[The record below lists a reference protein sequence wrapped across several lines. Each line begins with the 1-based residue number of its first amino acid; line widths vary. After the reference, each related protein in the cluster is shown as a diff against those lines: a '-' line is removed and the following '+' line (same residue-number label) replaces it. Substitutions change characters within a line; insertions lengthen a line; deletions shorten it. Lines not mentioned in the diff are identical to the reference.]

1 MKPITRETLEG
12 QAEREPTSRERKKEF
27 KTLSGIPVQGVYRL
41 EDIRGLDYERDLG
54 DPAEYPYTR
63 GIYKTMY
70 RGRVWTVRQFSG
82 FGSPRDTNARYK
94 YLIANGQTGLS
105 VAFDL
110 PTLMG
115 RDADDPLSEGEVG
128 KCGVSVSSLEDMEV
142 LFNGIKLQ
150 DITTSM
156 TINAPAIIV
165 WAMYLAVAEK
175 QGAQMD
181 KLGGTI
187 QNDIL
192 KEFIAQKEW
201 VFPPEPH
208 MKLIVDTVEWTV
220 RRVPKWHPIS
230 ISGYHIREAG
240 STAVQELAFTL
251 ADGFE
256 YVRWSLERGL
266 DVDDF
271 APTLSHFF
279 NSHLDFFEEVA
290 KFRAARRIWAREL
303 RHTFGARNPR
313 SWQLRF
319 HTQTAGV
326 SLMKQ
331 QPYNNLIRS
340 AYEALAA
347 VLGGTQSLHVNS
359 FDEAE
364 ALPTEFAALMSLR
377 THQIVAEELEVVN
390 TVDPLGGSYYV
401 EWLTSRMEE
410 EARRYFHEI
419 DARGG
424 VIAAIRQGYLQ
435 REIADAAYRYQQE
448 IDRHDRIVVGVNDYC
463 QDATPE
469 IEILKIPLS
478 VQEEQTARIADLRRR
493 RDNRAAVRA
502 LNEVTAAARRADN
515 LMPSVLD
522 AVKAYATLGE
532 IVSAMKEVYG
542 DYRENPVI

>member
-1 MKPITRETLEG
+1 MKQVAG
-12 QAEREPTSRERKKEF
+12 KGAEVEKQHEQLAGRRKKTF
-27 KTLSGIPVQGVYRL
+27 QSLGWIPIQGVYRPD
-41 EDIRGLDYERDLG
+41 DISGLNYERDLG
-54 DPAEYPYTR
+54 DPGQYPYTR
-63 GIYKTMY
+63 GIYETMY
-70 RGRVWTVRQFSG
+70 RGRLWTIRQFSG
-82 FGSPRDTNARYK
+82 FGTPEDTNARYK

-128 KCGVSVSSLEDMEV
+128 KCGVNISSLEDMEI
-142 LFNGIKLQ
+142 LFDGINLSE
-150 DITTSM
+150 ITTSM
-156 TINAPAIIV
+156 TINAPAIII
-165 WAMYLAVAEK
+165 WAMYLVVAEK
-175 QGAQMD
+175 QGADMR
-181 KLGGTI
+181 KIGGTI

-201 VFPPEPH
+201 IFPPEPH
-208 MKLIVDTVEWTV
+208 MKLIVDTIEWTV
-220 RRVPKWHPIS
+220 KEVPKWHPIS

-256 YVRWSLERGL
+256 YVRWGIERGL
-266 DVDDF
+266 DIDEF

-279 NSHLDFFEEVA
+279 NSHIDFFEEIA
-290 KFRAARRIWAREL
+290 KFRAARRIWAREM
-303 RHTFGARNPR
+303 RETFGARNPR

-340 AYEALAA
+340 TLEALAA

-377 THQIVAEELEVVN
+377 TQQIIAEESGVTNVI
-390 TVDPLGGSYYV
+390 DPLAGSYFV
-401 EWLTSRMEE
+401 EWMTNKMEE
-410 EARRYFHEI
+410 EARRYFREI
-419 DARGG
+419 EARGG
-424 VIAAIRQGYLQ
+424 VIPCVRQGFFQ
-435 REIADAAYRYQQE
+435 REIADAAYRHQQE
-448 IDRHDRIVVGVNDYC
+448 VDRLDRIIVGVNDYL
-463 QDATPE
+463 QDATPP
-469 IEILKIPLS
+469 IEILKIPES
-478 VQEEQTARIADLRRR
+478 VQEQQSARLSDLRRR
-493 RDNRAAVRA
+493 RDNRAVTRALKAVTESARRQVNMMPSILEAVR
-502 LNEVTAAARRADN
+502 
-515 LMPSVLD
+515 S
-522 AVKAYATLGE
+522 YATLGE
-532 IVSAMKEVYG
+532 IVNAMKEVYG